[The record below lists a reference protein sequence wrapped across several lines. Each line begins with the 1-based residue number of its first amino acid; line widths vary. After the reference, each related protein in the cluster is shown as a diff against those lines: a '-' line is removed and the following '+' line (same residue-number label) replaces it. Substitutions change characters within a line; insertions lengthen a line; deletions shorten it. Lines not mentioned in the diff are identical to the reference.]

1 MIISGTMIVEQLI
14 NGLIT
19 GASYALVG
27 SGLSL
32 IWGALKMVNVAHG
45 EFYMLGAYF
54 LWIFITKIGL
64 PVYISVVIA
73 ILIVMAICAVLQLAT
88 IRPLIGKPGWDMS
101 PYILTLGI
109 SIFFQNFALRVWSER
124 YQNVPYFSDRIFKL
138 FGTINMS
145 AQRILILIVSLSVI
159 CVLMFM
165 IKYTK
170 LGRAI
175 RATSQEPQSALMMG
189 INVKMIYLITYVISG
204 ALAAVAGVMLAPIYS
219 VNPWMGNAVQLKGL
233 VVCILGGLGY
243 LEGSILAGILVGTAE
258 GLGVI
263 FVGSAWKDVI
273 SYLLLIV
280 MLWVRPN
287 GIFGK
292 KVGEA

>member
-1 MIISGTMIVEQLI
+1 MIISSSMIVEQLI

-54 LWIFITKIGL
+54 LWIFVTKIGL
-64 PVYISVVIA
+64 PVYLSVVIA

-165 IKYTK
+165 IKFTK

-189 INVKMIYLITYVISG
+189 INIKMIYLVTYVISG

>member
-54 LWIFITKIGL
+54 LWIFVTKIGL
-64 PVYISVVIA
+64 PMYMSVVIA
-73 ILIVMAICAVLQLAT
+73 VLIVMAICAVLQLAT

-138 FGTINMS
+138 FGSINMS
-145 AQRILILIVSLSVI
+145 AQRILILVVSLSVI

-165 IKYTK
+165 IKCTK

-189 INVKMIYLITYVISG
+189 INIKMIYLVTYVISG

-287 GIFGK
+287 GIFGR

>member
-64 PVYISVVIA
+64 PVYISIVIA

-165 IKYTK
+165 IKFTK

-189 INVKMIYLITYVISG
+189 INIKMIYLVTYVISG